1 MTVRRPLVLVNGQLK
16 ELPDGDPLLQALSY
30 PADRPALLLDFV
42 NSQRV
47 DPRLT
52 FSRSSVGTYLDRA
65 GVLRTAAVNAPRIDY
80 DPVTGVCRGLLMEP
94 ERTNLY
100 YPCKQITAGLGATF
114 TANAAASLD
123 GTLTAGKLIA
133 TATNGPHEG
142 AFIFP
147 WTAGLVYTVSF
158 DVWPTSANIHGVR
171 GTASST
177 VGGVGGFSYSFVTKT
192 GTGAVFRPL
201 PGGGVRVE
209 DTFTPTTTAAANF
222 FITPQV
228 SGSSTFAGDGVNGL
242 VIDYVQVEQ
251 AASASASSRIYTST
265 GPATRAADAAQIG
278 ATSIPG
284 GLSATAASL
293 LCEATLL
300 SIHPTFSALVVHYDL
315 TGRFV
320 YHAAGAAAVSV
331 YDGSYSAHCLLTP
344 GAEYKFASSLGSGG
358 QVATLNGGAP
368 ALAAFDGQFGESN
381 TPDALRISRPDLNAA
396 HCYIRRVA
404 YWPRQLSNSE
414 LQAIT
419 T

>member
-100 YPCKQITAGLGATF
+100 YPCKSINAGVGTSF
-114 TANAAASLD
+114 VANAAASLD

-142 AFIFP
+142 SFGFV
-147 WTAGLVYTVSF
+147 WTASLAYTVSF
-158 DVWPTSANIHGVR
+158 DVWPMAGITGVD
-171 GTASST
+171 GGASST
-177 VGGVGGFSYSFVTKT
+177 VGGGGSFSYVFATQS
-192 GTGAVFRPL
+192 GSGATFREL
-201 PGGGVRVE
+201 PGGGVRIEV
-209 DTFTPTTTAAANF
+209 TLTPTATASAAF
-222 FITPQV
+222 FIRPV
-228 SGSSTFAGDGVNGL
+228 VNGSHNFSGDGVNGL

-251 AASASASSRIYTST
+251 AASASSRIYTST

-320 YHAAGAAAVSV
+320 YHAAGTTAVSV
-331 YDGSYSAHCLLTP
+331 YDGSYSADGGLLTP

-368 ALAAFDGQFGESN
+368 ALAAFDGQFGGSN
-381 TPDALRISRPDLNAA
+381 TPAALRISRPDLNAA